1 MRLACLYVP
10 DFALAALLRSHAEL
24 RGEAVAVA
32 DGVGPRAS
40 LLAVSAAAARHGVSA
55 GLSAAQAVSID
66 TDLIVRPSSADAL
79 RAAQAALCDAAESF
93 SPRVEDVGEG
103 VVYLDLHGLGALYES
118 ESQIAGALARRA
130 AALGVDASVGIA
142 GSKVAACLA
151 ARNGGGVAVI
161 PPGEEWSFLAPV
173 PVGWLDPS
181 PQLALTLQRWGIR
194 SIGDLAALPANA
206 VGARLGPEGTLLLH
220 RARGEDEHPLLAR
233 AQPLHFEES
242 AELDYGIDTVE
253 PFLFVL
259 RALLDRLA
267 ARLALRGFICG
278 DLRLSLQLATR
289 SRDERTIAVAA
300 PSNDAKAL
308 LTLVRVHLE
317 TYPPAAAIE
326 AFRVLALPERLRAAQ
341 LDLFRPNGPAPARLA
356 VTLARL
362 TAICGADRVGVPVVA
377 DSHRPDAYGVAGFQ
391 LNNGSGVREC
401 GSLGVREYG
410 GGGGAGRGGRA
421 GGGGAGGGGGGF
433 WGGGGLGV
441 GGWGGAGGGGGG
453 SAEVWKHPSTPVPPH
468 PSTPAPPYPCTRV
481 LQHFRTPVPPH
492 PRTPAPFRCPCAPC
506 ARRVRSKSSVSAIS
520 PSSSVVKTLPA
531 ASSTPPAPGAC
542 MATGGTRASTA
553 ATITMSSSVM
563 AACIGCTRRSE
574 RGGGSWRRCTIEE
587 SRVESRRS
595 KVEGRRRQY
604 AAVH

>member
-410 GGGGAGRGGRA
+410 GAGVRGC
-421 GGGGAGGGGGGF
+421 
-433 WGGGGLGV
+433 
-441 GGWGGAGGGGGG
+441 G
-453 SAEVWKHPSTPVPPH
+453 SAGVRECGGMEAPQYPSTPPPPPPPTPVPVYPSAPTLPH
-468 PSTPAPPYPCTRV
+468 PSTPAPPNPSTLPLSLRALRPPCPVEVFCERDQPEFVRGENLAGRV
-481 LQHFRTPVPPH
+481 VHAAGPWRVHGDWWNEGKYSRDYYDVQLSDGCVYRLYQEIG
-492 PRTPAPFRCPCAPC
+492 
-506 ARRVRSKSSVSAIS
+506 ARR
-520 PSSSVVKTLPA
+520 
-531 ASSTPPAPGAC
+531 
-542 MATGGTRASTA
+542 
-553 ATITMSSSVM
+553 
-563 AACIGCTRRSE
+563 
-574 RGGGSWRRCTIEE
+574 WF
-587 SRVESRRS
+587 VE
-595 KVEGRRRQY
+595 
-604 AAVH
+604 AVYD